1 MTINKD
7 RQSHLPVPFIFS
19 QSSLHDYS
27 DCERRFYLR
36 YIAQL
41 TWPAVESEPIL
52 ENERRQ
58 MEGQLFHRLVQQH
71 WLGLPSDKLTR
82 MANTSTLSQWWE
94 NYLNYD
100 FHLDEHEIYPEL
112 NLTAQIG
119 NHRLT
124 ANYDLVAIRDDKIYI
139 FDWKTYQKRPR
150 ENLLAKTYQTRVYRT
165 LMVQAGGYLTKNIAI
180 NPEKV
185 EMVYWLA
192 NFPMQPILFPYNTS
206 QSVRDW
212 QHLDAMID
220 KIDTQEEFPM
230 TADDKKCK
238 FCPYRSYCD
247 RGISAATFDDDYEP
261 LLEISDLSLDQIPE
275 IEI

>member
-1 MTINKD
+1 MAIIKD

-36 YIAQL
+36 YIAHL
-41 TWPAVESEPIL
+41 TWPAIESEPIL

-58 MEGQLFHRLVQQH
+58 MEGQFFHHLVQQY
-71 WLGLPSDKLTR
+71 WLGLPIENLTR
-82 MANTSTLSQWWE
+82 MANTSTLSLWWE
-94 NYLNYD
+94 NFLNYD
-100 FHLDEHEIYPEL
+100 FHLDEYEIYPEL

-124 ANYDLVAIRDDKIYI
+124 ANYDLIAIRDDKIYI

-180 NPEKV
+180 NPDKV